1 MASPGKWPTISS
13 WPSTKS
19 SPGRPPEARKTSPYR
34 SSQRRKSIRPGGSP
48 EACWSRSSS
57 TSPSSRRTETTSPGR
72 AGPSNARAGGGD
84 KLYQT
89 RAHGGQC
96 HAVGE
101 PARATL
107 RRDADPEK
115 NIAAAPSSPVPAEES
130 QVKFLLSISGFIDAL
145 NGLIGRL
152 VYWLVLVMVLVSA
165 GNATTRYLFSIASNA
180 WLELQWYLF
189 AAVFLL
195 CSGYTLRHNEHI
207 RIDVIAG
214 NLSRRA
220 QMWIDVF
227 GTLFFLLPMALYI
240 TWLSWPIFMNA
251 WNSNEISGSAGGLV
265 RWPARLLVPVGFFL
279 LSLQGLSELIKRIA
293 FLKGLIPDPL
303 EKHEV
308 PLELAIARDE
318 AAK

>member
-1 MASPGKWPTISS
+1 V
-13 WPSTKS
+13 
-19 SPGRPPEARKTSPYR
+19 R
-34 SSQRRKSIRPGGSP
+34 
-48 EACWSRSSS
+48 
-57 TSPSSRRTETTSPGR
+57 
-72 AGPSNARAGGGD
+72 
-84 KLYQT
+84 
-89 RAHGGQC
+89 
-96 HAVGE
+96 
-101 PARATL
+101 
-107 RRDADPEK
+107 
-115 NIAAAPSSPVPAEES
+115 
-130 QVKFLLSISGFIDAL
+130 FLLSVSRLIDAM
-145 NGLIGRL
+145 NERIGHI
-152 VYWLVLVMVLVSA
+152 VYWLVLIMVLVSA
-165 GNATTRYLFSIASNA
+165 GNATSRYVFSIASNA

-220 QMWIDVF
+220 QMWIDIF
-227 GTLFFLLPMALYI
+227 GTLFFLLPMSLIIMY
-240 TWLSWPIFMNA
+240 LSWPLFIE
-251 WNSNEISGSAGGLV
+251 SYTRHEISGDAGGLL
-265 RWPARLLVPVGFFL
+265 RWPVRLLVPVGFFL